1 METIGIYV
9 HVPFCRKKC
18 SYCDFYSLPDCTERQ
33 MREYVDALASHF
45 KEYFYPG
52 HAYQADSVYIGGGT
66 PSVLGAKE
74 LGRLLSALKKR
85 IRLTPHAEVTV
96 EVNPESADKK
106 LFLALKRCGVN
117 RISMG
122 VQSADDGELM
132 RLGRIHTFSQA
143 SKAAE
148 LCRRYCT
155 ENLSLD
161 LMFGLPGQTAE
172 KVLST
177 LSRFIELKPA
187 HLSCYALK
195 LEEGTPM
202 AKENPPLPSDDE
214 QADMY
219 LAIVNCLKAAGY
231 QQYEISNFARPGF
244 ASRHNQK
251 YWDLSPY
258 LGFGCGAHSFL
269 GGRRFSFVS
278 DLRRYIDGIS
288 GRKPVVEE
296 ADELSDGNRFG
307 EYIMLKLRTAE
318 GIDGNFFY
326 HRFHTDFEPYAKK
339 LEPFIAPGYV
349 ERDGSV
355 YHLTPEGF
363 LVSNRI
369 IGEVLEECFNLRKDG
384 SEVQK

>member
-9 HVPFCRKKC
+9 HVPFCRSKC
-18 SYCDFYSLPDCTERQ
+18 RYCDFYSLPDCTEEQ
-33 MREYVDALASHF
+33 MREYVNALISHF

-66 PSVLGAKE
+66 PSVLGGKE
-74 LGRLLSALKKR
+74 LKRLLSALKKLVQFAAYPE
-85 IRLTPHAEVTV
+85 ITV

-106 LFLALKRCGVN
+106 LFRSLKRCGVN

-122 VQSADDGELM
+122 VQSADDEELK
-132 RLGRIHTFSQA
+132 RLGRIHTFAQA
-143 SKAAE
+143 KQAMD
-148 LCRRYCT
+148 LCRKYCT

-161 LMFGLPGQTAE
+161 LMFGLPGQTLE
-172 KVLST
+172 KVMNSLE
-177 LSRFIELKPA
+177 RFIELNPT

-195 LEEGTPM
+195 LEPGTPM
-202 AKENPPLPSDDE
+202 AKENPALPSDDE

-219 LAIVNCLKAAGY
+219 LAIVNRLKEAGY
-231 QQYEISNFARPGF
+231 LQYEISNFARPGF
-244 ASRHNQK
+244 ASKHNQK

-258 LGFGCGAHSFL
+258 LGFGCGAHSYL
-269 GGRRFSFVS
+269 GGKRFSFVP

-296 ADELSDGNRFG
+296 ADELSNGNRFG

-318 GIDGNFFY
+318 GIDGDFFY
-326 HRFHTDFEPYAKK
+326 RRFHTDFEPFANK

-349 ERDGSV
+349 LKDGSK

-363 LVSNRI
+363 LVSNQI
-369 IGEVLEECFNLRKDG
+369 IGKVLEECL
-384 SEVQK
+384 EEQKNCL